1 MPLDLVSP
9 ASNSSSVWK
18 LKSCSINNLLPIG
31 AHILGAVHDER
42 RASQV
47 RAGVSTASSAL
58 IQLRVVPSL
67 ENQGKIGEMPAM
79 GAKSFSDWR
88 LKFGFLRR
96 NSWVSHDLRHSDRI
110 PLVGCSLH
118 HADGRIPGRL
128 CGVRRASCRLGKSE
142 FQRAFPAHF
151 ALRGEFHARSF
162 TTSDPDRAG
171 STGTPQG
178 PPRCARR
185 KARNLHHGAD
195 RRDRRF
201 DRSGSRCGIGDY
213 LKQDI

>member
-1 MPLDLVSP
+1 
-9 ASNSSSVWK
+9 VWK

-42 RASQV
+42 RVSQV

-79 GAKSFSDWR
+79 GAKSFSD
-88 LKFGFLRR
+88 
-96 NSWVSHDLRHSDRI
+96 
-110 PLVGCSLH
+110 
-118 HADGRIPGRL
+118 
-128 CGVRRASCRLGKSE
+128 
-142 FQRAFPAHF
+142 
-151 ALRGEFHARSF
+151 
-162 TTSDPDRAG
+162 
-171 STGTPQG
+171 PQG

-201 DRSGSRCGIGDY
+201 DRSGSRCGIVDY
-213 LKQDI
+213 LKQGI